1 MLDAQNQN
9 EYIILALA
17 LFALINLVL
26 TILMW
31 LKLQKFLRGH
41 AENIPDTLSIYGKEL
56 DNLHNFRKELEPYLA
71 KVEARVKRSLQGL
84 HTLRFNPFSGDG
96 SGGLQS
102 FATAI
107 LNEHGDGVILS
118 SLYMRDRMSVY
129 SKPVKNFKS
138 EFELTTEEA
147 EALSKAKES
156 CKL

>member
-1 MLDAQNQN
+1 MILTADQSS
-9 EYIILALA
+9 YILIGAIAIAIISLLLN
-17 LFALINLVL
+17 LF
-26 TILMW
+26 MW
-31 LKLQKFLRGH
+31 LRLNKFLRGH
-41 AENIPDTLSIYGKEL
+41 ADNLPDTLQVYGKEL

-71 KVEARVKRSLQGL
+71 QVESRLKRSLQGL